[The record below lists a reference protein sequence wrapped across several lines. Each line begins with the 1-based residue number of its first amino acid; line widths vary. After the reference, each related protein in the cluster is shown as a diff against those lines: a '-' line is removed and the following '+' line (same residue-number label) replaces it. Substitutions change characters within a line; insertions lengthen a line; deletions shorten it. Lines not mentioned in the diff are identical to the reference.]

1 MTQRGAGGSVVFDRA
16 ADYYDDTRGLPDE
29 VSEQIADRMEAA
41 AAPEARFLELGVGT
55 GRIALPL
62 QRRGRTVVGVDLSVP
77 MMERYRAN
85 AAAAGLPRPPLLR
98 GDVSRLPLQDACVGA
113 VIEVHVLHL
122 IPAWRQVLAEARR
135 VLAPGGVLLMGKR
148 ASASQ
153 GDGPWRQTR
162 DRWRRVVAE
171 LGGQPRRPGAQTHEE
186 VLDALAALGGRA
198 EERSPVIWQTTETW
212 RESLRHIERR
222 LFSDTWLVDD
232 EVWQKS
238 LGPLRAWVEASGVDL
253 DEPVPA
259 TLSFELVVV
268 RFQIW
273 GGT

>member
-122 IPAWRQVLAEARR
+122 IPAWRQAPPNRTFARR
-135 VLAPGGVLLMGKR
+135 AARMNSSSPQSTLPIGAPSPFDRQNISASTSAPYSATGVPEATLALKILAPSM
-148 ASASQ
+148 
-153 GDGPWRQTR
+153 
-162 DRWRRVVAE
+162 
-171 LGGQPRRPGAQTHEE
+171 
-186 VLDALAALGGRA
+186 
-198 EERSPVIWQTTETW
+198 
-212 RESLRHIERR
+212 
-222 LFSDTWLVDD
+222 
-232 EVWQKS
+232 
-238 LGPLRAWVEASGVDL
+238 
-253 DEPVPA
+253 
-259 TLSFELVVV
+259 
-268 RFQIW
+268 
-273 GGT
+273 

>member
-1 MTQRGAGGSVVFDRA
+1 M
-16 ADYYDDTRGLPDE
+16 
-29 VSEQIADRMEAA
+29 
-41 AAPEARFLELGVGT
+41 
-55 GRIALPL
+55 
-62 QRRGRTVVGVDLSVP
+62 
-77 MMERYRAN
+77 
-85 AAAAGLPRPPLLR
+85 
-98 GDVSRLPLQDACVGA
+98 
-113 VIEVHVLHL
+113 
-122 IPAWRQVLAEARR
+122 
-135 VLAPGGVLLMGKR
+135 LAPGGVLLMGKR

>member
-16 ADYYDDTRGLPDE
+16 AGYYDDTRGLPDE

-186 VLDALAALGGRA
+186 VLDALAAL
-198 EERSPVIWQTTETW
+198 
-212 RESLRHIERR
+212 
-222 LFSDTWLVDD
+222 
-232 EVWQKS
+232 
-238 LGPLRAWVEASGVDL
+238 
-253 DEPVPA
+253 
-259 TLSFELVVV
+259 
-268 RFQIW
+268 
-273 GGT
+273 